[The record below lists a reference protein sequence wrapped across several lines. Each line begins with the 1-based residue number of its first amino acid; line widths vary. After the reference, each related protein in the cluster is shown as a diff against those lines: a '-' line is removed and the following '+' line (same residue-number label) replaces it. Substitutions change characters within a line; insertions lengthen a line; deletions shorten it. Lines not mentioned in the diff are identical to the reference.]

1 MLTKSVNR
9 FSTGRKGVRLN
20 EYFQG
25 LTTRF
30 DELALLGK
38 TLDHED
44 QIEYI
49 LEGLLEEYKTIADQI
64 DGRDTPP
71 SLTDI
76 HEKLLN
82 QEAKLQTT
90 ITQTN
95 SAPVTANF
103 ANPRGASSNNRY
115 QNSRRGGYN
124 NNLSDQTWQQQQTL
138 SSP

>member
-1 MLTKSVNR
+1 MTYSKPSRAHVKQIKQQIQSWKKGSKSI
-9 FSTGRKGVRLN
+9 N

-38 TLDHED
+38 ALDHED

-49 LEGLLEEYKTIADQI
+49 LDGLQEEYKTMADQI

-71 SLTDI
+71 SLPEI

-82 QEAKLQTT
+82 QEAKLQT
-90 ITQTN
+90 INTQTIA
-95 SAPVTANF
+95 APITAN
-103 ANPRGASSNNRY
+103 
-115 QNSRRGGYN
+115 
-124 NNLSDQTWQQQQTL
+124 
-138 SSP
+138 